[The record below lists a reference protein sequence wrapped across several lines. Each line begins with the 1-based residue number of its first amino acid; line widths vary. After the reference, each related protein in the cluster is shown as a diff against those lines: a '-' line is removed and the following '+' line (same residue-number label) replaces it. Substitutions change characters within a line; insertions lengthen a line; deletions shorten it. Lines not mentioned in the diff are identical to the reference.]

1 MRDFITCLEF
11 LTRIRF
17 SKRDTWT
24 KEDFSRS
31 VPYFPLV
38 GLIIGG
44 FLALVN
50 TVLIQTSIS
59 DFLRASLLILAE
71 IIITGGLMYDGFMD
85 TADGVFSA
93 RDRERMLE
101 IMKDSCVGSNAVLAV
116 IVLIMLKISVYL
128 EMPPAELSFII
139 IAMSVATRTFMVLFI
154 VNFPYA
160 RKEGIGNL
168 FRMYAKPYY
177 TYIAFFL
184 GMILI
189 YAAGGFAVLTV
200 AGLCLFILL
209 MVANYFVK
217 LLGGLTGDT
226 YGALT
231 EIGNVI
237 FLLLIIFMRLGG
249 Y

>member
-1 MRDFITCLEF
+1 MRDFVTCLEF

-17 SKRDTWT
+17 TRRERWT

-38 GLIIGG
+38 GLIIGA
-44 FLALVN
+44 FLASVNMLLVYAN
-50 TVLIQTSIS
+50 VS

-93 RDRERMLE
+93 RDKERMLE
-101 IMKDSCVGSNAVLAV
+101 IMKDSCVGANAVLAV
-116 IVLIMLKISVYL
+116 IVLIMLKVSAYL
-128 EMPPAELSFII
+128 EIPPEELTYVL

-177 TYIAFFL
+177 TYIALFL
-184 GMILI
+184 GAVIIFFCSGFSGLI
-189 YAAGGFAVLTV
+189 IAGI
-200 AGLCLFILL
+200 CLLLLL
-209 MVANYFVK
+209 MLANYFVK

-231 EIGNVI
+231 ETGNVI
-237 FLLLIIFMRLGG
+237 FLLLAIALRLGE
-249 Y
+249 

>member
-17 SKRDTWT
+17 TKRDIWT

-38 GLIIGG
+38 GLIIGA

-50 TVLIQTSIS
+50 IVLVQTNVS
-59 DFLRASLLILAE
+59 DFLRATLLILAE

-116 IVLIMLKISVYL
+116 IILIMLKISVYL
-128 EMPPAELSFII
+128 ETPSEALSYVV

-168 FRMYAKPYY
+168 FKMYAKPYY
-177 TYIAFFL
+177 TYIAFLL
-184 GMILI
+184 GILFI
-189 YAAGGFAVLTV
+189 YLVAGFTALYVT
-200 AGLCLFILL
+200 GLCLLILL
-209 MVANYFVK
+209 IIANYFVK

-237 FLLLIIFMRLGG
+237 FLLLAIFMRLGG

>member
-1 MRDFITCLEF
+1 MRDFMTCLEF

-17 SKRDTWT
+17 TKREQWT

-50 TVLIQTSIS
+50 IVLVYANIS

-71 IIITGGLMYDGFMD
+71 ILITGGLMYDGFMD

-128 EMPPAELSFII
+128 EIPSAELTYTV

-154 VNFPYA
+154 IDFPYA

-168 FRMYAKPYY
+168 FKMYARPYY
-177 TYIAFFL
+177 TYIAFLL
-184 GMILI
+184 GGLLI
-189 YAAGGFAVLTV
+189 YLCGGFLLLLA
-200 AGLCLFILL
+200 AAICLAILL
-209 MVANYFVK
+209 LVANYFVK

-231 EIGNVI
+231 ETGNVI
-237 FLLLIIFMRLGG
+237 FLLLIIFIRLGG